1 MRVVGVHVVFVL
13 LATLAVSRPAPAQA
27 SFSPSACGAEQIQ
40 PALDSC
46 AWRRYR
52 AADAEL
58 NRVYRR
64 ATAADTGA
72 VLVALRAAQR
82 AWVRFRDAH
91 CDYVASTYDGGS
103 MQPMQQGACLEEVTR
118 ARIGQL
124 REALDAHAAWCL
136 PPHEAPQPTGACT
149 RIVVAAARRRT
160 RPSSILP
167 VHSSAR
173 G

>member
-1 MRVVGVHVVFVL
+1 MKLFGLRVAFVL
-13 LATLAVSRPAPAQA
+13 LASLAVSRAAPAQA
-27 SFSPSACGAEQIQ
+27 SFSPSTCGAEQIQ
-40 PALDSC
+40 PALNAC

-82 AWVRFRDAH
+82 AWLRFRDAH
-91 CDYVASTYDGGS
+91 CDYVAALYEGGS
-103 MQPMQQGACLEEVTR
+103 MQPMQQGACLEELTR
-118 ARIGQL
+118 ARIEQL
-124 REALDAHAAWCL
+124 RAAHDARAASCL
-136 PPHEAPQPTGACT
+136 PPDGGPQPASSCSRLGALAYSVARRATGA
-149 RIVVAAARRRT
+149 
-160 RPSSILP
+160 L
-167 VHSSAR
+167 